1 MDDSVLLRVTLSIR
15 KISPETKTTES
26 VIVHAPEETS
36 NAMSMSME
44 VNVLKR
50 KIKNLVRERT
60 LGDH

>member
-1 MDDSVLLRVTLSIR
+1 MNDSVLLRVTLSIQ

-26 VIVHAPEETS
+26 IIVHAPEETS

-50 KIKNLVRERT
+50 KIKNLVRKHT
-60 LGDH
+60 FGYH

>member
-1 MDDSVLLRVTLSIR
+1 MLRVTLSIQ

-36 NAMSMSME
+36 KAMSISME

>member
-1 MDDSVLLRVTLSIR
+1 MTLSIR